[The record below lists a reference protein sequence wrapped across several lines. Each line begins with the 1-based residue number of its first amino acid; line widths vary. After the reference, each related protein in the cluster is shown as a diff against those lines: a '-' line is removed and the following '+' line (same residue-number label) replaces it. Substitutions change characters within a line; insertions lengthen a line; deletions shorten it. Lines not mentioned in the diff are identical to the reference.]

1 MKNKKNVAAE
11 DQEMLAR
18 FKNEIKDE
26 ARQDKEQKNM
36 AKKAVRVFM
45 TNPKHRLAMSRK
57 LINGSASD
65 LLGYEAAVDHLCS
78 TSI

>member
-1 MKNKKNVAAE
+1 
-11 DQEMLAR
+11 MLAR

-36 AKKAVRVFM
+36 AKKAIRVFM

-57 LINGSASD
+57 QISGSASD
-65 LLGYEAAVDHLCS
+65 LLGYEAAVDHLCPINIQS
-78 TSI
+78 SKTIFD

>member
-1 MKNKKNVAAE
+1 VKNKKNVAAE

-57 LINGSASD
+57 
-65 LLGYEAAVDHLCS
+65 
-78 TSI
+78 